1 MVAVLVAVLLMAAS
15 MWIAIYM
22 ERRLGILPT
31 RAMPLREPQP
41 AARVRCRFQHGAA
54 KSSADRPVRC
64 TQSVL
69 SHGVCRRCRRA
80 AVPMQAGETTAIR
93 VEVADLREQ
102 AELKLPEEFR
112 DLSVR
117 RVERADPQVRV
128 KRLVGN

>member
-1 MVAVLVAVLLMAAS
+1 MVAVLVAVLVMAAS

-31 RAMPLREPQP
+31 RAMPLSGPQP
-41 AARVRCRFQHGAA
+41 APRVHCRFQHGAA
-54 KSSADRPVRC
+54 KSSAGRPVRC

-80 AVPMQAGETTAIR
+80 AVPVQAGEATA
-93 VEVADLREQ
+93 VREQ

-112 DLSVR
+112 DLPVR
-117 RVERADPQVRV
+117 RVERADP
-128 KRLVGN
+128 